1 MIERRTCTFDP
12 SRVVSSFKSQGMEVL
27 VSQAASIQ
35 VVQKIRMEPEHGP
48 DWKTSFL
55 LWRQWLLG
63 WHGGTLVHQELS
75 CGILIDHPTEIR
87 F

>member
-35 VVQKIRMEPEHGP
+35 VVQGSKRRGVSGGARGFDCP
-48 DWKTSFL
+48 DHFL
-55 LWRQWLLG
+55 APQS
-63 WHGGTLVHQELS
+63 VH
-75 CGILIDHPTEIR
+75 
-87 F
+87 